1 MIITATR
8 GLKCQLYTDDRYK
21 VAVLRF
27 TYLSTSIGEKLLSHW
42 LALCMFNF
50 SRGLPG
56 EELYNLYSALKVQIN
71 KGPIDAVTG
80 EAKYSLNQ
88 DNILRTTFEV
98 KVNIYNSF
106 CGDFLKFICSLNF
119 DTMTLNSSLM

>member
-1 MIITATR
+1 MTVLTD
-8 GLKCQLYTDDRYK
+8 LLY
-21 VAVLRF
+21 V
-27 TYLSTSIGEKLLSHW
+27 STSIGEKLLSHW
-42 LALCMFNF
+42 LALCMFNY
-50 SRGLPG
+50 SRGLAG

-98 KVNIYNSF
+98 KVRY
-106 CGDFLKFICSLNF
+106 L
-119 DTMTLNSSLM
+119 